1 MKPQGRPQDH
11 FRITGWS
18 LFIYYYIKQWEIIIF
33 LKLETEQKSNHD
45 ISSIFNRRIFYF
57 KEQGRWE
64 SENFSF
70 ISEDVIQLHVSK
82 FLANLGHIFKSNMN
96 VRNASKASHCR
107 MIFPLDTGVGTSG
120 AVRFYQF
127 KMWETCL
134 LLTIQFTFH
143 RLKERQAVSFHCLS
157 KQGKNWRSGK
167 LF

>member
-1 MKPQGRPQDH
+1 MHMKYRKPCDLH
-11 FRITGWS
+11 LWT
-18 LFIYYYIKQWEIIIF
+18 
-33 LKLETEQKSNHD
+33 
-45 ISSIFNRRIFYF
+45 FYF

-70 ISEDVIQLHVSK
+70 VSADMIQLHVSK

-107 MIFPLDTGVGTSG
+107 MLFPLDTGDGTSR

-157 KQGKNWRSGK
+157 KQRKNWRRGK
-167 LF
+167 FYFEPNFSTLTFSMFWLIYSVWVISDLCKYQFDDKMVEI

>member
-1 MKPQGRPQDH
+1 MHMNYRNPCDLH
-11 FRITGWS
+11 LWT
-18 LFIYYYIKQWEIIIF
+18 
-33 LKLETEQKSNHD
+33 
-45 ISSIFNRRIFYF
+45 FYF
-57 KEQGRWE
+57 KEQGWWE

-70 ISEDVIQLHVSK
+70 ISADMIQLHVSK

-107 MIFPLDTGVGTSG
+107 MLFPLDTGDGTSG

-157 KQGKNWRSGK
+157 KQGKKLEEGK
-167 LF
+167 VCFWNQNSVP

>member
-1 MKPQGRPQDH
+1 MHMKYRKPYDLH
-11 FRITGWS
+11 LWT
-18 LFIYYYIKQWEIIIF
+18 
-33 LKLETEQKSNHD
+33 
-45 ISSIFNRRIFYF
+45 FYF

-70 ISEDVIQLHVSK
+70 ISADMIQLHVSK

-107 MIFPLDTGVGTSG
+107 MLFPLDTGDGTSG

-157 KQGKNWRSGK
+157 KQGKNWRRGK
-167 LF
+167 VFLEPNFSTLTFSMFWLMYSVWVISDLCTYQFDDKMVEI